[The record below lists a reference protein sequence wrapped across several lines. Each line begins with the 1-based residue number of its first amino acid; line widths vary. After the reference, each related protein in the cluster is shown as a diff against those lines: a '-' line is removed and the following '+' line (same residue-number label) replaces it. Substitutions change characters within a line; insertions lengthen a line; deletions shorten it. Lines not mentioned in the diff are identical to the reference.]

1 MLTDYHVHLRPD
13 GDDSP
18 ASRYFTAANAEHYR
32 EVAESRGVAELG
44 VAEHVHRFTAA
55 LDVWQHPFWRESA
68 VDDLDRYVE
77 FVREETDLKLG
88 LEADYIRGRDGKMGA
103 LLDKHDWDYVV
114 GSVHF
119 LGDHAVDFDDETDIW
134 RYEMTPERVW
144 TRYFEALAE
153 SATCGL
159 FDIISH
165 PDLVKIW
172 GKGRPYPEKDLRYFY
187 EPAVEAM
194 LEGGVAMEVS
204 TAGLRKPVGEIYP
217 SRPFLEMAVDAGIPI
232 ALSSDAHV
240 PDQLAFRLRGRGQ
253 AARGGRC
260 EGARRLREAAAP
272 AGADRVRS
280 GLGIDSHRFAEG
292 RRLVLG
298 GVEIP
303 HDRGLDGHSD
313 ADVLAHAI
321 TDAILGAAAM
331 GDIGQHFPD
340 TDSAFKDADSIGL
353 LREAVARVR
362 AEGWRVEFVDA
373 TVMLERPKL
382 APHRAA
388 IMAVLSEAV
397 GADVHVKATTGERM
411 GFVGREEGVAAMAV
425 ATLDRG

>member
-1 MLTDYHVHLRPD
+1 M
-13 GDDSP
+13 
-18 ASRYFTAANAEHYR
+18 
-32 EVAESRGVAELG
+32 
-44 VAEHVHRFTAA
+44 
-55 LDVWQHPFWRESA
+55 
-68 VDDLDRYVE
+68 
-77 FVREETDLKLG
+77 
-88 LEADYIRGRDGKMGA
+88 
-103 LLDKHDWDYVV
+103 
-114 GSVHF
+114 
-119 LGDHAVDFDDETDIW
+119 
-134 RYEMTPERVW
+134 
-144 TRYFEALAE
+144 
-153 SATCGL
+153 
-159 FDIISH
+159 
-165 PDLVKIW
+165 
-172 GKGRPYPEKDLRYFY
+172 
-187 EPAVEAM
+187 
-194 LEGGVAMEVS
+194 
-204 TAGLRKPVGEIYP
+204 
-217 SRPFLEMAVDAGIPI
+217 
-232 ALSSDAHV
+232 
-240 PDQLAFRLRGRGQ
+240 
-253 AARGGRC
+253 
-260 EGARRLREAAAP
+260 
-272 AGADRVRS
+272 RS
-280 GLGIDSHRFAEG
+280 GLGIDSHRFAAG

-353 LREAVARVR
+353 LREAVARVA